1 MFCVCTLSL
10 NYYYTGVGE
19 QVWQTRW
26 PPDQYFDWDS
36 IADVLLAGEKPAYHL
51 YRSMPAQSGHK
62 RELRVALSHSSW
74 GSWNCWWTLIS
85 MHADGK
91 WIRILLQ
98 TMPGLKISSD
108 VLGPKIASE
117 AISQHQIQKKFA
129 RGACPQ
135 TPPSFCVHPSI
146 HTRTQEVEWMKTHSN
161 ICALSSGKFKSLA
174 NKLHMYGHSK
184 LPGWSGFGPTT
195 FPQTELAHVHFELP
209 IETKKILTPWIHLGI
224 DTTACTKVQSAAQP
238 HTCRT
243 KLKRSSPLYWL
254 TWT

>member
-85 MHADGK
+85 MHADVK

-135 TPPSFCVHPSI
+135 TLPASAYTLAFTLENRKLNEWRHIQTFVHCLLVSSSLLL
-146 HTRTQEVEWMKTHSN
+146 TN
-161 ICALSSGKFKSLA
+161 CICMAIASSLA
-174 NKLHMYGHSK
+174 GRVLARPLFHRLNLHM
-184 LPGWSGFGPTT
+184 
-195 FPQTELAHVHFELP
+195 
-209 IETKKILTPWIHLGI
+209 
-224 DTTACTKVQSAAQP
+224 CTLNYP
-238 HTCRT
+238 
-243 KLKRSSPLYWL
+243 
-254 TWT
+254 